1 MRRILAVMIGLA
13 LCVAVSP
20 VEAKHKNKIKTVV
33 GCVQGTPSHYALS
46 AVTKKGK
53 HHDYALV
60 GDRDFGAE
68 VGHKIQAQGV
78 VNGGSMKVS
87 SMKDL
92 SASCR

>member
-1 MRRILAVMIGLA
+1 VKILAITIGLA
-13 LCVAVSP
+13 VCVAASP
-20 VEAKHKNKIKTVV
+20 VEAKHKNKTKTVV

-53 HHDYALV
+53 HRDYALV
-60 GDRDFGAE
+60 GDRDFGPE
-68 VGHKIQAQGV
+68 VGHKIQAQGI
-78 VNGGSMKVS
+78 VNGGAMKVS